1 MDHHKNDFSTT
12 GDLRN
17 YPLSS
22 SVLLTCQRSNP
33 LEKLDDGTMPT
44 VQTNDESDR
53 RGCGKRGLE
62 FDRIRWSDLSRYSGS
77 VVIDGYA
84 TSSIEDTDHRVYTI
98 GIGHV

>member
-1 MDHHKNDFSTT
+1 
-12 GDLRN
+12 
-17 YPLSS
+17 
-22 SVLLTCQRSNP
+22 VLLTCQDSKT
-33 LEKLDDGTMPT
+33 LETLDDGTMPT

-53 RGCGKRGLE
+53 RRCGKRGLE

-98 GIGHV
+98 GVGHV